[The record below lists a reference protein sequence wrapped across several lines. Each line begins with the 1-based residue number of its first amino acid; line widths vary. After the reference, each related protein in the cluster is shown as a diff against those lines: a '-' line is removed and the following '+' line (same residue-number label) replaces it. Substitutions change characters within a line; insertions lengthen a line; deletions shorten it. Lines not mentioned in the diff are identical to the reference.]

1 MFFCRIICEEQFASA
16 LIYDNAKVQSQMQ
29 RE

>member
-1 MFFCRIICEEQFASA
+1 MFFCEIICIGLFASA